1 MTICYLMKYKTT
13 IVLGIYIYISG
24 HENYVMRLHTS
35 RLIMIPN
42 PKYVP
47 GHMSINWAL
56 IFRYD
61 QHT

>member
-1 MTICYLMKYKTT
+1 MLSYEIQDNYSPRNIY
-13 IVLGIYIYISG
+13 IYIYISG

-35 RLIMIPN
+35 RLVMIPN

-56 IFRYD
+56 IFCYD

>member
-1 MTICYLMKYKTT
+1 MD
-13 IVLGIYIYISG
+13 IYISG

-35 RLIMIPN
+35 RLIIIPN
-42 PKYVP
+42 PRYVL

-56 IFRYD
+56 IFCYD